1 MNTHIRSDTEQSQ
14 SQDYRGMFRELSD
27 QECYRLVTSATVGQ
41 VAFVAS
47 TGQQLLPVNFQFI
60 DEVIY
65 FQIDARSILAEM
77 AEGLDDVAFSVGYRE
92 ELLQKGWSVV
102 ISGRTS
108 LVEDAAV
115 IAEVRSVAR
124 LRPWAPGDRSMV
136 IALTP
141 RNISGRKV
149 AQH

>member
-1 MNTHIRSDTEQSQ
+1 
-14 SQDYRGMFRELSD
+14 MFRELSD
-27 QECYRLVTSATVGQ
+27 QECYRLITSATVGQ

-60 DEVIY
+60 DDVIY
-65 FQIDARSILAEM
+65 FQIDAHSILAEM
-77 AEGLDDVAFSVGYRE
+77 AEGLEDVAFSVGYRE
-92 ELLQKGWSVV
+92 ELQQKGWSIV

-108 LVEDAAV
+108 LVEDRAV
-115 IAEVRSVAR
+115 IDEVRSVAR

-141 RNISGRKV
+141 RSISGRKV